1 MERLKSLMTNI
12 SNFIKPPPP
21 PPPPPGYIQ
30 MTWMAMALYG
40 LVSIIIF
47 LVVCFFITQIEQA
60 TGWVSQFIDSIL
72 SIFYGNEYTRWD
84 RRSGGLDSDLQS
96 KNLDGFLQDWN
107 GNEENDS
114 EDEAENDGLDPVH
127 KLPDNLEVALNDDD
141 QKEEN

>member
-21 PPPPPGYIQ
+21 PPPAPGYCQ

-47 LVVCFFITQIEQA
+47 LVVCFFITQVEQA
-60 TGWVSQFIDSIL
+60 TGWVSQIIDSIL

-107 GNEENDS
+107 DNEENDS
-114 EDEAENDGLDPVH
+114 EDEAENDGLDPVC
-127 KLPDNLEVALNDDD
+127 P
-141 QKEEN
+141 QTTRQP

>member
-60 TGWVSQFIDSIL
+60 AGWVSQMIDGIL

-107 GNEENDS
+107 DNEENDS
-114 EDEAENDGLDPVH
+114 EAAEDEAENDGLDPGH
-127 KLPDNLEVALNDDD
+127 NR
-141 QKEEN
+141 QT